1 MTDRR
6 THTATA
12 KLGRVDFFERY
23 FWIVQ
28 VSFDRENLTR
38 GATDL
43 VILLTEKYINGG
55 HGAAWPSEETL
66 ARQIKCTPR
75 TIRRLIADLV
85 VRGHLSVGENRGKR
99 QTNEF
104 RMILQ

>member
-1 MTDRR
+1 MTKR
-6 THTATA
+6 THSPTA
-12 KLGRVDFFERY
+12 KLGGVDFFERH
-23 FWIVQ
+23 FWVVQ

-55 HGAAWPSEETL
+55 NGAAWPSEEL
-66 ARQIKCTPR
+66 SPGQLKCTPR

-85 VRGHLSVGENRGKR
+85 ERVTSASARTAVAARPTSSG
-99 QTNEF
+99 
-104 RMILQ
+104 